1 MDIPAVFYSLSI
13 APNPHFSK
21 VFPKQDEILKYFNQ
35 VAAQHDVSRHI
46 VCHTQWKEA
55 CWIEET
61 STWKVQL
68 RDLSTGV
75 CFEQECKILVSAVGG
90 LSIPNMVKIKDAD
103 VFEGDVVHTA
113 LWNPDDVCLRD
124 KDVVVIGNG
133 CKTPLFTFKSPAN
146 LLRFDSIRFSTHP
159 IHCR

>member
-1 MDIPAVFYSLSI
+1 MDIPAVFYSLSF

-55 CWIEET
+55 YWIEET

-68 RDLSTGV
+68 QDLSTGV

-103 VFEGDVVHTA
+103 VFEGDFVHTA
-113 LWNPDDVCLRD
+113 QWNHDVCLRD